1 MKSDE
6 VKEEKKKHGGF
17 IKKILLVFLIII
29 LVLLF
34 VKFIFKGK
42 DGQIVL
48 KVKTSL
54 EKIVE
59 KSELETVDI
68 TYNVIAKK
76 CKNNDDCDMS
86 SNDINDFKYVVSCKG
101 TITAGIDFKEVKVTV
116 DDVKKQIVV
125 EMPDATIKGE
135 PNIGSIK
142 FLNGNEVPADELP
155 NARVLCQQTV
165 MDKSKKDNKLIPS
178 AKEQARVVLEEF
190 YKKWIKAYDSS
201 YEVVV
206 R

>member
-76 CKNNDDCDMS
+76 CKKNDDCDMS